1 MRYIKKKN
9 TLYTISIKNLYIN
22 LYTCLYLPG
31 LHNCKLDGEHT
42 YIIQFEYNSIIVFHT
57 HTHVCLLVLLLLL
70 LYIIFVF
77 VFVIVIIIIIYLITL
92 YIYSL
97 IVYNVLEYLL

>member
-57 HTHVCLLVLLLLL
+57 HTRLSTS
-70 LYIIFVF
+70 
-77 VFVIVIIIIIYLITL
+77 FVIVVVVHNICFCFCYCYYNYYLFNNT
-92 YIYSL
+92 
-97 IVYNVLEYLL
+97 VYL